1 MKKRNWEIEYEKYKS
16 TDTQVKLEEL
26 KNKLDA
32 KTITRQEYDEYQ
44 KMLKIIDNLPK
55 VENVIEYME
64 KLDQDL
70 SVLKEEIRAREEQRQ
85 IEEKRIKPENLEKE
99 LEANLNKQYELI
111 AKRKEINKKI
121 ALTSDKQEI
130 EKLKLEKEEVNQE
143 LSKLEL
149 QAKQNNDI
157 FVEMHSTKKE
167 NKKLTKK
174 DLAKYS
180 DEDLR
185 EKCFEISA
193 MISKCNMVASN
204 LMKGLSR
211 DSLQVKLEGWKD
223 RKFTSK
229 EPLPLT
235 RREKMA
241 IKEEE
246 NSSVN
251 ETEDKEETEEKSAFY
266 TNAKEENEWV
276 EFPRPLSEFEKAFP
290 RLAKRF
296 PKLQENFIGKTM
308 LAIKNRFRPIEEEKE
323 EQEDK
328 QEMPEQLET
337 NEPAENDSENSKE
350 EENSK
355 TKKEKFMNYVKY
367 DVLEVAEKGIE
378 QVQKE
383 DLENRKK
390 RLEEMRKEQNGT
402 DKEER

>member
-44 KMLKIIDNLPK
+44 KMLKVIDNLPK

-157 FVEMHSTKKE
+157 FVEIHSTKKE
-167 NKKLTKK
+167 NKKLTKAY
-174 DLAKYS
+174 LAKYS

-185 EKCFEISA
+185 AKCFEISA

-241 IKEEE
+241 IKEE

-251 ETEDKEETEEKSAFY
+251 ETEDKEETEEESTLY

-328 QEMPEQLET
+328 QEMPQQLET

-390 RLEEMRKEQNGT
+390 RLEEMKKEQNET

>member
-26 KNKLDA
+26 KNKLDT

-44 KMLKIIDNLPK
+44 KMLKVIDNLPK
-55 VENVIEYME
+55 VDNVIEYME

-121 ALTSDKQEI
+121 ALSSDEKEI
-130 EKLKLEKEEVNQE
+130 EKLKSEKEEVNQE
-143 LSKLEL
+143 LSKLEI

-185 EKCFEISA
+185 AKCFEISA

-251 ETEDKEETEEKSAFY
+251 ETEDKEETEEESAFY

-328 QEMPEQLET
+328 QEMPQQLET
-337 NEPAENDSENSKE
+337 NEPAENDS
-350 EENSK
+350 ENSK

>member
-44 KMLKIIDNLPK
+44 KMLKVIDNLPK

-185 EKCFEISA
+185 AKCFEISA

-251 ETEDKEETEEKSAFY
+251 ETEDKEETEEESAFY

-337 NEPAENDSENSKE
+337 NEPPENDSENSKE

>member
-1 MKKRNWEIEYEKYKS
+1 MKKRNWEIQYEKYKS
-16 TDTQVKLEEL
+16 ADTQVKLEEL

-55 VENVIEYME
+55 VDNVIEYME

-121 ALTSDKQEI
+121 VLSSDKQEI

-143 LSKLEL
+143 LSKLEI

-167 NKKLTKK
+167 NKKLTKAY
-174 DLAKYS
+174 LAKYS

-185 EKCFEISA
+185 AKCFEISA

-223 RKFTSK
+223 KKFTSK

-241 IKEEE
+241 IKEE

-251 ETEDKEETEEKSAFY
+251 ETEDKEETEEESTLY

-308 LAIKNRFRPIEEEKE
+308 LAIKNRFRPIEEEKEE

>member
-337 NEPAENDSENSKE
+337 NEPPENDSENSKE

>member
-44 KMLKIIDNLPK
+44 KMLKVIDNLPK

-337 NEPAENDSENSKE
+337 NEPAEKESENRKE

>member
-44 KMLKIIDNLPK
+44 KMLKVIDNLPK

-185 EKCFEISA
+185 AKCFEISA

-241 IKEEE
+241 IKEE

-251 ETEDKEETEEKSAFY
+251 ETEDKEETEEESAFY

-337 NEPAENDSENSKE
+337 NEPPENDSENSKE

>member
-185 EKCFEISA
+185 AKCFEISA

-251 ETEDKEETEEKSAFY
+251 ETEDKEETEEESAFY

>member
-1 MKKRNWEIEYEKYKS
+1 MKKRNWKIEYEKYKS
-16 TDTQVKLEEL
+16 ADIQVKLEEL
-26 KNKLDA
+26 KNKLNA
-32 KTITRQEYDEYQ
+32 KTITREEYDEYQ

-55 VENVIEYME
+55 VDNVIEYME

-70 SVLKEEIRAREEQRQ
+70 GVIKEEIKAREEQKR

-111 AKRKEINKKI
+111 AKRKEINRKI
-121 ALTSDKQEI
+121 ALSSDEKEI
-130 EKLKLEKEEVNQE
+130 EKLKEEREDVEQD
-143 LSKLEL
+143 LSKLEF
-149 QAKQNNDI
+149 QVKQNNEI
-157 FVEMHSTKKE
+157 FAEIHSNKKE
-167 NKKLTKK
+167 NKKLTKAY
-174 DLAKYS
+174 LAKYS

-185 EKCFEISA
+185 AKCFEISA

-211 DSLQVKLEGWKD
+211 ESLQVKLDGWKD

-229 EPLPLT
+229 TPLPLT
-235 RREKMA
+235 RREKMVIKKENSNA
-241 IKEEE
+241 NKTESKEE
-246 NSSVN
+246 
-251 ETEDKEETEEKSAFY
+251 KEESVFDA
-266 TNAKEENEWV
+266 NRKEENEWV
-276 EFPRPLSEFEKAFP
+276 EFPQPLSEFERAFP
-290 RLAKRF
+290 RLARRF
-296 PKLQENFIGKTM
+296 PKLQENFLGKTM

-323 EQEDK
+323 YK
-328 QEMPEQLET
+328 QETLEQLGGGA
-337 NEPAENDSENSKE
+337 NEPVENDSENSKE

-355 TKKEKFMNYVKY
+355 DKKEKFMNYVKY

-390 RLEEMRKEQNGT
+390 RLEEMKKEQNET

>member
-185 EKCFEISA
+185 AKCFEISA

-241 IKEEE
+241 IKEE

-251 ETEDKEETEEKSAFY
+251 ETEDKEETEEESAFY

-337 NEPAENDSENSKE
+337 NEPPENDSENSKE

>member
-26 KNKLDA
+26 KNKLDT

-44 KMLKIIDNLPK
+44 KMLKVIDNLPK
-55 VENVIEYME
+55 VDNVIEYME

-121 ALTSDKQEI
+121 VLSSDKQEI

-143 LSKLEL
+143 LSKLEI

-167 NKKLTKK
+167 NKKLTKAY
-174 DLAKYS
+174 LAKYS

-185 EKCFEISA
+185 AKCFEISA

-223 RKFTSK
+223 KKFTSK

-241 IKEEE
+241 IKEE

-251 ETEDKEETEEKSAFY
+251 ETEDKEETEEESTLY

-308 LAIKNRFRPIEEEKE
+308 LAIKNRFRPIEEEKEE

>member
-16 TDTQVKLEEL
+16 TDMQVKLEEL
-26 KNKLDA
+26 KNKLDT
-32 KTITRQEYDEYQ
+32 KTITREEYDEYQ
-44 KMLKIIDNLPK
+44 KMLKIIGNLPK
-55 VENVIEYME
+55 VDNVIEYME

-99 LEANLNKQYELI
+99 LETNLNKQYELI
-111 AKRKEINKKI
+111 AKRKEINKRI
-121 ALTSDKQEI
+121 ALSSDEKEI
-130 EKLKLEKEEVNQE
+130 AKLKEEREDVEQD

-167 NKKLTKK
+167 NKKLTNTY
-174 DLAKYS
+174 LAKYS

-185 EKCFEISA
+185 AKCFEISA

-211 DSLQVKLEGWKD
+211 ESLQVKLEGWKD

-235 RREKMA
+235 RREKMV
-241 IKEEE
+241 IKEKE
-246 NSSVN
+246 NSSAN
-251 ETEDKEETEEKSAFY
+251 KTEGKEETKEESMFDA
-266 TNAKEENEWV
+266 NRKEENEWV
-276 EFPRPLSEFEKAFP
+276 EFPQPLSEFERAFP
-290 RLAKRF
+290 RLARRF

-323 EQEDK
+323 DK
-328 QEMPEQLET
+328 QETPEQLGA

-355 TKKEKFMNYVKY
+355 DKKEKFMNYVKY

-390 RLEEMRKEQNGT
+390 RLEEMKKEQNET

>member
-185 EKCFEISA
+185 AKCFEISA

-251 ETEDKEETEEKSAFY
+251 ETEDKEETEEESAFY

-337 NEPAENDSENSKE
+337 NEPPENDSENSKE

>member
-44 KMLKIIDNLPK
+44 KMLKVIDNLPK

-185 EKCFEISA
+185 AKCFEISA

-241 IKEEE
+241 IKEE

-251 ETEDKEETEEKSAFY
+251 ETEDKEETEEESAFY